1 MSRLDVVKQCF
12 TVLAERSLALALPL
26 AMGMVQVDEQ
36 LTVASEIQDSL
47 EDFNVNL
54 ERVDADGETKL
65 WDACAKGAD
74 LLEEYA
80 SARTAAGH
88 KPPSK
93 RLIVLTDGAD
103 TESEIKMTTLARRLE
118 SMECVVDAVVV
129 GKVIPASK
137 FLLALAAYCHGAILI
152 PPTAEA
158 AMQ

>member
-1 MSRLDVVKQCF
+1 MHAAPIHAIYHIHPPRPAPWPRPQAAFCTKELSRLDVVKQCF

-80 SARTAAGH
+80 SARTAASSPRPG
-88 KPPSK
+88 
-93 RLIVLTDGAD
+93 
-103 TESEIKMTTLARRLE
+103 ARRPRAIAA
-118 SMECVVDAVVV
+118 CVSCRSA
-129 GKVIPASK
+129 
-137 FLLALAAYCHGAILI
+137 
-152 PPTAEA
+152 
-158 AMQ
+158 